1 MTNKRVDLDHLLS
14 EASELSVWAGRP
26 AVLEEVHRLQTRWD
40 QLASGSV
47 SRRENLEVE
56 LKVCMELLPTV
67 VVVAVAVV
75 VVIVVVG
82 TVTVVVIVVVGTVTV
97 VVVVAVAVATITTLI
112 IMMIVV
118 STVVGLD

>member
-1 MTNKRVDLDHLLS
+1 VTNKRVDLDHLLS

-56 LKVCMELLPTV
+56 LKVCMKLLPT
-67 VVVAVAVV
+67 
-75 VVIVVVG
+75 I
-82 TVTVVVIVVVGTVTV
+82 V
-97 VVVVAVAVATITTLI
+97 VVVVTITTLI
-112 IMMIVV
+112 TMMMIMMIVV
-118 STVVGLD
+118 NTVVGLD

>member
-1 MTNKRVDLDHLLS
+1 VDLDHLLS

-56 LKVCMELLPTV
+56 LKVCMKLLPT
-67 VVVAVAVV
+67 
-75 VVIVVVG
+75 I
-82 TVTVVVIVVVGTVTV
+82 V
-97 VVVVAVAVATITTLI
+97 VVVVTITTLI
-112 IMMIVV
+112 TMMMIMMIVV
-118 STVVGLD
+118 NTVVGLD

>member
-1 MTNKRVDLDHLLS
+1 LLS

-56 LKVCMELLPTV
+56 LKVCMKLLPTIV
-67 VVVAVAVV
+67 VV
-75 VVIVVVG
+75 VVIVV
-82 TVTVVVIVVVGTVTV
+82 
-97 VVVVAVAVATITTLI
+97 TITVLI
-112 IMMIVV
+112 TMMMIVV
-118 STVVGLD
+118 NTVDGLDRD

>member
-1 MTNKRVDLDHLLS
+1 MLS

-56 LKVCMELLPTV
+56 LKVCMKLLPT
-67 VVVAVAVV
+67 
-75 VVIVVVG
+75 I
-82 TVTVVVIVVVGTVTV
+82 V
-97 VVVVAVAVATITTLI
+97 VVVVTITTLI
-112 IMMIVV
+112 TMMMIMMIVV
-118 STVVGLD
+118 NTVVGLD

>member
-1 MTNKRVDLDHLLS
+1 MTNKQVDLDHLLS

-47 SRRENLEVE
+47 LRRENLEVE

-67 VVVAVAVV
+67 VVVVVVVV
-75 VVIVVVG
+75 VVIVVV
-82 TVTVVVIVVVGTVTV
+82 VVV
-97 VVVVAVAVATITTLI
+97 TITTLI
-112 IMMIVV
+112 TMMMMMIIIIMMTVV
-118 STVVGLD
+118 NTVVGLN

>member
-1 MTNKRVDLDHLLS
+1 MTNKQVDLDHLLS

-47 SRRENLEVE
+47 LRRENLEVE

-67 VVVAVAVV
+67 VVVVVV
-75 VVIVVVG
+75 VVIVVV
-82 TVTVVVIVVVGTVTV
+82 VVV
-97 VVVVAVAVATITTLI
+97 TITTLI
-112 IMMIVV
+112 TMMMMMIIIIMMTVV
-118 STVVGLD
+118 NTVVGLN

>member
-1 MTNKRVDLDHLLS
+1 MLS

-67 VVVAVAVV
+67 LVLVVVAVNN
-75 VVIVVVG
+75 INNNDDDDDDFSKHCG
-82 TVTVVVIVVVGTVTV
+82 LSG
-97 VVVVAVAVATITTLI
+97 LI
-112 IMMIVV
+112 IK
-118 STVVGLD
+118 

>member
-1 MTNKRVDLDHLLS
+1 MLS

-47 SRRENLEVE
+47 LRRENLEVE

-67 VVVAVAVV
+67 VVVVVV
-75 VVIVVVG
+75 VVIVVV
-82 TVTVVVIVVVGTVTV
+82 VVV
-97 VVVVAVAVATITTLI
+97 TITTLI
-112 IMMIVV
+112 TMMMMMIIIIMMTVV
-118 STVVGLD
+118 NTVVGLN

>member
-1 MTNKRVDLDHLLS
+1 VTNKQVDLDHLLS

-47 SRRENLEVE
+47 LRRENLEVE

-67 VVVAVAVV
+67 VVVVVV
-75 VVIVVVG
+75 VVIVVV
-82 TVTVVVIVVVGTVTV
+82 VVV
-97 VVVVAVAVATITTLI
+97 TITTLI
-112 IMMIVV
+112 TMMMMMIIIIMMTVV
-118 STVVGLD
+118 NTVVGLN

>member
-75 VVIVVVG
+75 VVG